1 MLNGHGNHPSATNFI
16 ASILP
21 WAVVVAAA
29 AVVDAVAVVPAAV
42 VVTVVVDVP
51 ADVVPSKDS

>member
-1 MLNGHGNHPSATNFI
+1 M
-16 ASILP
+16 
-21 WAVVVAAA
+21 AAA

-51 ADVVPSKDS
+51 ADVVPSEDS